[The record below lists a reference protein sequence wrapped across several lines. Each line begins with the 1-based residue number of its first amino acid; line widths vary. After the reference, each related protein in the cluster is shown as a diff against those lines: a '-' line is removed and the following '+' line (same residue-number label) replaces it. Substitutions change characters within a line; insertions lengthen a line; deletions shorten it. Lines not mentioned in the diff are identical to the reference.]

1 MAVNL
6 LFFSFYDVLVWS
18 ILKPDDIGYNSK
30 LFYTNYVAGKYNNL
44 KWDFTSSEVATGGVL

>member
-18 ILKPDDIGYNSK
+18 ILKPDDIGYITLNS
-30 LFYTNYVAGKYNNL
+30 
-44 KWDFTSSEVATGGVL
+44 FTLTMSQGNIITWNGTLHHQE